1 MSNIVLVGFMGTGK
15 TAVAKLL
22 AEKTGMIY
30 LSTDAMIEERENMPI
45 SGIFREKGEK
55 YFRQKE
61 KEVIAEA
68 ADGDNQVI
76 DAGGGVVINDDNME
90 VLRRNGIIVCLWAS
104 EDVIYERIRHYTH
117 RPLLNVKDPVLKIK
131 ELLAERRALYEK
143 ADHHID
149 TTDLSIE
156 ETVEAVKNVEKKEDS
171 PQEGRR

>member
-1 MSNIVLVGFMGTGK
+1 
-15 TAVAKLL
+15 
-22 AEKTGMIY
+22 
-30 LSTDAMIEERENMPI
+30 
-45 SGIFREKGEK
+45 
-55 YFRQKE
+55 
-61 KEVIAEA
+61 
-68 ADGDNQVI
+68 
-76 DAGGGVVINDDNME
+76 
-90 VLRRNGIIVCLWAS
+90 
-104 EDVIYERIRHYTH
+104 VIYERIRHYTH